1 MRAGAF
7 SPNHVGNDT
16 AIFNEVVSRLSKR
29 GCEVRVMSEEEF
41 AGADIQED
49 VIVNMCREI
58 RSVERLMALEEEGR
72 TVVNSGFGIGNC
84 TREKMTRLL
93 IAGGIP
99 CPDSIRSGRTLRP
112 KRPSC
117 RKPHRRQGRTM
128 TSWTNCWPSG
138 NSSET
143 S

>member
-1 MRAGAF
+1 MAGVKVAGVMRAGAF

-58 RSVERLMALEEEGR
+58 RSGTAYG
-72 TVVNSGFGIGNC
+72 S
-84 TREKMTRLL
+84 
-93 IAGGIP
+93 
-99 CPDSIRSGRTLRP
+99 
-112 KRPSC
+112 
-117 RKPHRRQGRTM
+117 
-128 TSWTNCWPSG
+128 
-138 NSSET
+138 
-143 S
+143 